1 MEQRLMHLILFSG
14 FLSGILCDSHRLT
27 EYALIQE
34 KKTWNEARDFCRKNY
49 IDLATVQTDE
59 EWSKLNEL
67 RANYRSNTWIGL
79 YDDVNSWR
87 WSFQNECLE
96 YARWDED
103 KPKNK
108 RGNQYC
114 VMLHSSGYWSANDC
128 NLKCVVICQNDQ
140 EPVLVTDGEMS
151 WKHAQSFCRK
161 NFTDLYTVRTESE
174 NQQLTVMIQ
183 GYTCAWIG
191 LFRDS
196 WTWSDQTS
204 TSSSLRWAEKQP
216 DNLSVNEIC
225 AAVDEDGRI
234 SDELCSRRFFF
245 FCKSPPLV
253 KRQILRLEVKAG
265 NNVND
270 QVTADAVLK
279 EVQKKLR
286 EQGMAAD
293 VKLSWRKQPNGMLF
307 QTLKKD
313 HYRFSKCSKY

>member
-1 MEQRLMHLILFSG
+1 MGECEATCKALWMAMGLLKALYKW

-128 NLKCVVICQNDQ
+128 NLKC
-140 EPVLVTDGEMS
+140 
-151 WKHAQSFCRK
+151 
-161 NFTDLYTVRTESE
+161 
-174 NQQLTVMIQ
+174 
-183 GYTCAWIG
+183 
-191 LFRDS
+191 
-196 WTWSDQTS
+196 
-204 TSSSLRWAEKQP
+204 
-216 DNLSVNEIC
+216 
-225 AAVDEDGRI
+225 
-234 SDELCSRRFFF
+234 LCSRRFFF
-245 FCKSPPLV
+245 FCKSPR
-253 KRQILRLEVKAG
+253 KYFYFRAFS
-265 NNVND
+265 
-270 QVTADAVLK
+270 
-279 EVQKKLR
+279 QK
-286 EQGMAAD
+286 Q
-293 VKLSWRKQPNGMLF
+293 S
-307 QTLKKD
+307 
-313 HYRFSKCSKY
+313 